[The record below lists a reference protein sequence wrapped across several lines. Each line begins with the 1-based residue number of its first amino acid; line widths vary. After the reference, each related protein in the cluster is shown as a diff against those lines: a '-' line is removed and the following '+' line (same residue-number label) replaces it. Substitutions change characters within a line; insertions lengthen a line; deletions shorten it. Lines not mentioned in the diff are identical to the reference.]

1 MSSGNVQGN
10 TKQVVAEQKSK
21 SDTDRVIL
29 IVNWFVI
36 MFLLLVVTVIIA
48 PTNLDS

>member
-1 MSSGNVQGN
+1 MSSGNAQGN

-29 IVNWFVI
+29 IVNWFIILMSLILI
-36 MFLLLVVTVIIA
+36 MDCCTEQ
-48 PTNLDS
+48 S